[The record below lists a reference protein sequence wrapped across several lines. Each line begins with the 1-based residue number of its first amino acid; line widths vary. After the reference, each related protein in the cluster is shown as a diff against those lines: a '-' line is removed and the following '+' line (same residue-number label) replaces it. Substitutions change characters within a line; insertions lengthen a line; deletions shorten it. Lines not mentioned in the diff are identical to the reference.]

1 MEYWDIYDADRINTG
16 REIMRGDELKSG
28 EYHLVVHACIFNS
41 NGKMLIQQRQPF
53 KEGWSNMW
61 DLTCG
66 GSALKGE
73 TSQIAITRE
82 LFEELGIELDMNGVR
97 PNFTINFDKGFNDV
111 YLINKDIDLTTLKL
125 QYEEVQAVKWA
136 SKDEIKNMIKSGEFI
151 PFYEGYIELLFDT
164 HNQYGFINRSQ
175 K

>member
-1 MEYWDIYDADRINTG
+1 MELWDIYNDK
-16 REIMRGDELKSG
+16 REKIGKDVMRGDELKPG

-41 NGKMLIQQRQPF
+41 NGEMLIQQRQPF

-73 TSQIAITRE
+73 TSQMAITRE
-82 LFEELGIELDMNGVR
+82 LFEELGIELDMENVR
-97 PNFTINFDKGFNDV
+97 PNLTINFDRGFNDI
-111 YLINKDIDLTTLKL
+111 YLINKDINLDTLNL
-125 QYEEVQAVKWA
+125 QYEEVQAAKWA
-136 SKDEIKNMIKSGEFI
+136 SREEIMSMIEKGEFI
-151 PFYEGYIELLFDT
+151 PFFDSYINLLFDSR
-164 HNQYGFINRSQ
+164 NQYGFINRN